1 MSGRRRTRG
10 SVSID
15 LDDRGRVPFALIA
28 VLLLLSSVMIVAT
41 LETRPDPTTDRDTEI
56 AMDRAVAQ
64 AQGELRTAVLE
75 ASYRAGMAPINSSAE
90 SEVDAI
96 ADADDRDE
104 RFENY
109 VKLLVYLEA
118 TDTLSNAGGDVRSD
132 VTANVSIPAVTS
144 SGDDESIDPDEAIDR
159 VDLDIGHF
167 DADVET
173 GTVAATV
180 EAVEFRASR
189 NGGTEVEQSRPV
201 TVSVGTP
208 VFELNDRLT
217 EYETQLNSGFFD
229 ESIGSSLDGLGQHL
243 GARLYPFA
251 YFKAGWDRMQ
261 PTRGPD
267 QHDFEEVIDV
277 KHTEVLANHAI
288 FDVQNDVFGT
298 QDPYADRTMRP
309 GFICLAT
316 QIGNDLAGGDS
327 SDGTE
332 QLVDQAEADIGTDA
346 EGVEDGTVIDDV
358 KEQLCD
364 GGEVQEWLFGDEATG
379 ELPNMPDLS
388 DLLVDGLG
396 EMDVMDGTEEVPLED
411 VAQAA
416 YMEYSVEEAQDI
428 VGWMED
434 RTSDEVAEGN
444 IAPETDIDDGNLP
457 AGDDE
462 YDRSVRDIVEE
473 LYQVDLER
481 ETESVHVS
489 GGMPD
494 ADSPDDRANYT
505 ESDDTTVVDS
515 VSDIHVDHDTFEDGD
530 SSDRTLHEVSA
541 AAELDLERSQT
552 WESDDPENVT
562 PRTKTFITD
571 RTVSLSADIAIDGEY
586 GFDRQGEYYDRDEFP
601 VEDRPIE
608 SDYESGYTDDDGWR
622 DNFEEGFKSGITALT
637 TAETNGSVRADFT
650 DDLES
655 LEGETI
661 SSTETIEDDTEAILL
676 DSGSSEMVELDD
688 LKPDSEDTLIKEVRS
703 DLEETH
709 HGFLEV
715 IDEHPFEVERTEM
728 METPTPPERAI
739 EHVQNEYEDNFVYDD
754 LEGETYETPAAETI
768 AQVRKAYF
776 DRLYYWLELVAEPY
790 EDGLD
795 EMGEHVDDAGGS
807 GMDALDDVLGFTQ
820 DALNADVDY
829 EPDDIEGSPVLEDA
843 QFEAAGSPTYLTAEN
858 ISEDRDPAVRPED
871 DTITDVGGETEH
883 APMAIHTDNRVGW
896 PGVPLIPYPPALYL
910 AQLNSWN
917 VEVRGEYARF
927 EVSAT
932 VGDASSGDRLSFVR
946 EHRPIELELED
957 GEKITVGANNPVDF
971 ESTIEVIV
979 MMPGGVMGSGG
990 VPSVADPGE
999 SIDDGIE
1006 HCSPTWDFVGPDYN
1020 SDSVAE
1026 LECHPK

>member
-1 MSGRRRTRG
+1 MTGRRRNRRSI
-10 SVSID
+10 SVD
-15 LDDRGRVPFALIA
+15 FDERGRVPFALIA
-28 VLLLLSSVMIVAT
+28 VLLLLSSTLLVAA
-41 LETRPDPTTDRDTEI
+41 LETRSEPTTDRDTEI
-56 AMDRAVAQ
+56 AMDRAVAET
-64 AQGELRTAVLE
+64 QGELRTAVLE
-75 ASYRAGMAPINSSAE
+75 ASYQAGTAPINTSEE
-90 SEVDAI
+90 SDVDAI
-96 ADADDRDE
+96 ADADDQDE

-118 TDTLSNAGGDVRSD
+118 TDKLPNAGGDVRSS

-173 GTVAATV
+173 GTVAATID
-180 EAVEFRASR
+180 AVKFTVDRDES
-189 NGGTEVEQSRPV
+189 NSLEQSRPV
-201 TVSVGTP
+201 SVSVGTP
-208 VFELNDRLT
+208 VFELHEQLT
-217 EYETQLNSGFFD
+217 EYESQLNSGFFD
-229 ESIGSSLDGLGQHL
+229 ESIGSSVDGLGQHL

-261 PTRGPD
+261 PTRSPD

-327 SDGTE
+327 SDGTD
-332 QLVDQAEADIGTDA
+332 QLVNQTDADIGTNA
-346 EGVEDGTVIDDV
+346 EDVEDGTVIDDV
-358 KEQLCD
+358 EEQLCD

-379 ELPNMPDLS
+379 DLPEMPPLS

-444 IAPETDIDDGNLP
+444 LAPETDIDDGDLP
-457 AGDDE
+457 DGDDE
-462 YDRSVRDIVEE
+462 YERSVRDIVEE
-473 LYQVDLER
+473 LYRIDLER

-489 GGMPD
+489 GGMPGT
-494 ADSPDDRANYT
+494 DSPDDRANYT

-515 VSDIHVDHDTFEDGD
+515 VSDIRIDHDTFEDGD

-541 AAELDLERSQT
+541 TAELDLERSQT
-552 WESDDPENVT
+552 WESDNPENVT
-562 PRTKTFITD
+562 PRTKTFNNE
-571 RTVSLSADIAIDGEY
+571 RTVSLSADIVVDGEY

-601 VEDRPIE
+601 VEDRSIE
-608 SDYESGYTDDDGWR
+608 SDYESGYTDDDIWR

-637 TAETNGSVRADFT
+637 TAETNGSVTADFT

-655 LEGETI
+655 LAGETI
-661 SSTETIEDDTEAILL
+661 SSTGTIEDDTEAALL
-676 DSGSSEMVELDD
+676 DGGSSETIELDD
-688 LKPDSEDTLIKEVRS
+688 LKPDSEDTLIEEVRT

-709 HGFLEV
+709 HEFLEV

-739 EHVQNEYEDNFVYDD
+739 EHVQDEHEDDFVYDG
-754 LEGETYETPAAETI
+754 LEGETYETPAEETT

-790 EDGLD
+790 EDSLD
-795 EMGEHVDDAGGS
+795 EMGDHVDDAGGS
-807 GMDALDDVLGFTQ
+807 GMDALDDVLGFAQ

-829 EPDDIEGSPVLEDA
+829 DPDDIEGSPVLEDA
-843 QFEAAGSPTYLTAEN
+843 QFEVAGSPTYLTAEN
-858 ISEDRDPAVRPED
+858 ISEDRDPAVRPKD

-883 APMAIHTDNRVGW
+883 ASMAIRTDNRVGW

-917 VEVRGEYARF
+917 VDVRGEYARF

-932 VGDASSGDRLSFVR
+932 VGDASSGDRLSFIR

-957 GEKITVGANNPVDF
+957 GEKVTVGANDPVDF
-971 ESTIEVIV
+971 ESTTEVIV
-979 MMPGGVMGSGG
+979 MMPGGVMASGG
-990 VPSVADPGE
+990 VPSVADAIAPG
-999 SIDDGIE
+999 DPLE
-1006 HCSPTWDFVGPDYN
+1006 HCSQTWDFVGPGFDDN
-1020 SDSVAE
+1020 QQADLDCLSNN
-1026 LECHPK
+1026 